1 MRKDVGESIIKVG
14 TNVSSLGA
22 AGLIFF
28 EDDMTIVSGMIA
40 SVVGCLLS
48 QLAFLFVTGGK
59 NDGIY

>member
-40 SVVGCLLS
+40 SVVG
-48 QLAFLFVTGGK
+48 LFIVAIGVYVR
-59 NDGIY
+59 DGRKK

>member
-40 SVVGCLLS
+40 SVVVVYCRNWRFCS
-48 QLAFLFVTGGK
+48 
-59 NDGIY
+59 